1 MLLMAASCS
10 GNFNQVQGVQGS
22 ADWEQGSA
30 PCWGVEDAGCRSG
43 HGGCRSG
50 HSQSH
55 SKLLVPIFQKYICH
69 RLLRHKQ
76 RYLKNLMQCNVRK
89 FCHFMW
95 DESVLN
101 LIAIICWTFD
111 GLFDTG
117 WENERFWRHALKN
130 EGTEKKLRTI
140 FQNFSEFDN
149 PYNIYEWQ
157 GPSVQF
163 PFMILHP
170 DWQLG
175 EALNGS
181 VSVSLIWNQT
191 FLARLRNL
199 STNQCLYCPT
209 DQASASIVKSPVA
222 GWLLVTLRLIIAMS
236 AVNSG

>member
-1 MLLMAASCS
+1 MISNILKNCCWFGSFMLLMAVPCS

-76 RYLKNLMQCNVRK
+76 RYLKNLIQCNVRK

-140 FQNFSEFDN
+140 FQNFSEKSFIQICGIFLN
-149 PYNIYEWQ
+149 PYFDT
-157 GPSVQF
+157 P
-163 PFMILHP
+163 
-170 DWQLG
+170 
-175 EALNGS
+175 
-181 VSVSLIWNQT
+181 
-191 FLARLRNL
+191 
-199 STNQCLYCPT
+199 
-209 DQASASIVKSPVA
+209 
-222 GWLLVTLRLIIAMS
+222 
-236 AVNSG
+236 